1 MSTTIKPLGKM
12 TKIPLREVWAKEA
25 THFTKWLAKE
35 ENLSILGKEID
46 MELELIESESSVGSF
61 SADIYAKEV
70 GTGKKVI
77 IENQLEATNHD
88 HLGKIITY
96 AAGKDAEIIVWL
108 VSEAREEHR
117 NAIDWLNEH
126 TDMEIGFF
134 LIEMEL
140 WSIDGSNPALKFN
153 VVQRPNNWAKT
164 IKASNGMNDTEKAK
178 LNYWQAYYNVAIN
191 DSEFTKV
198 FNPHKASSDHWSTLA
213 VGSSKYYISLLV
225 NTGKSGK
232 IGIEITVPDNKELG
246 QFFIDNIKLFED
258 ALGLSGDAYNASKQ
272 SGIRFYKSHCNIKDS
287 SKWDEF
293 IKWHMSSAIKFKKIL
308 EDLEIP
314 L

>member
-1 MSTTIKPLGKM
+1 MSTTIKQLGKM

-293 IKWHMSSAIKFKKIL
+293 IKWHMTAALKFKNIL